1 MVPSIIP
8 TGQINP
14 EMPKVSEKKLR
25 NLIPSRFLFCFPAR
39 LLQTLSALQSQLHE
53 LEEENSIS
61 RRRVREL
68 ELELED
74 CKRDVVRE
82 RTRLIEREDFKK
94 GDVSG
99 LRVAGSSSRA
109 KGKNK
114 ARDVSG
120 FGRPELDDEKLRARY
135 KEAVDEKKGLCSF
148 LGIFSKLRM
157 LFFN

>member
-1 MVPSIIP
+1 MRTTIP
-8 TGQINP
+8 TRQKDP
-14 EMPKVSEKKLR
+14 ETVKVSICYAGLGLLLR
-25 NLIPSRFLFCFPAR
+25 HFSAR

-82 RTRLIEREDFKK
+82 RTRLIEREELRKS
-94 GDVSG
+94 DVS
-99 LRVAGSSSRA
+99 LRVAGSSRV

-114 ARDVSG
+114 AKDVSQ
-120 FGRPELDDEKLRARY
+120 FGRPELDDERLRARY
-135 KEAVDEKKGLCSF
+135 KEAVDEKKGQLSC
-148 LGIFSKLRM
+148 
-157 LFFN
+157 FFNFIFTKARRNVKPWKL